1 MTKTSHALVA
11 DQSDTTGRTRARGG
25 RAAVGEGARARH
37 VLTTHMAGGGA
48 APGENGRV
56 RFGGWYVGAAVYV
69 YVYCGDGDADGRGI
83 CERDAGGP
91 CWSLRGSQHTS
102 PDPNPAVMDG
112 AISPAALAGSVC
124 HHGKLDKRFPGP
136 VCQRSFLS

>member
-1 MTKTSHALVA
+1 
-11 DQSDTTGRTRARGG
+11 
-25 RAAVGEGARARH
+25 
-37 VLTTHMAGGGA
+37 MAGGGA
-48 APGENGRV
+48 APAPGENGRV
-56 RFGGWYVGAAVYV
+56 RFGGWYVGAAVYE

-112 AISPAALAGSVC
+112 AISPAACSLPLPENLKWLASVC
-124 HHGKLDKRFPGP
+124 HHGKLDDQDSRALCVRDLFILH
-136 VCQRSFLS
+136 FL